1 MSKKLGLVLGLGLGR
16 GRDDAGAGA
25 GTGSLYVRGSFVRHR
40 LLFVKP
46 LCEKNSL
53 SGLWPNVDTTRRA
66 EGSMRKIS
74 AAQQQRL
81 QIALHYILHIHATEF
96 AGGDE

>member
-1 MSKKLGLVLGLGLGR
+1 MSKVRTGIGTGTGA
-16 GRDDAGAGA
+16 GTDAGAGA
-25 GTGSLYVRGSFVRHR
+25 GAGSLCPWVFC
-40 LLFVKP
+40 P
-46 LCEKNSL
+46 PPTALCETSLRKNSL